1 MKGKSK
7 VIKNSYQDYT
17 NNSLPATRKQL
28 VKKIILTRFTK
39 LVACNL
45 LCFLFFIPIFVWDLL
60 TTVFKSNI
68 KSIDELVNFFI
79 TIETPLNII
88 FYIIGFVG
96 LAGAIYYI
104 RKLSWGEP
112 VSLFKTF
119 LNGIKSSYKQFIGLG
134 IIFSILICLFELA
147 FNMLIYA
154 QYEPLYMIIFIGLLI
169 LGLTLFLSIM
179 SYSLTMSSLYYLK
192 TSEIIKSSFLLTL
205 KKILMNLV
213 ITLITYGVIL
223 LPIFIG
229 NVYFYFISII
239 VIGVVGISYT
249 ILIWVNYS
257 NSSYDVYINLK
268 QYPDY
273 FKKGLRRIEK
283 EGEENA

>member
-1 MKGKSK
+1 M
-7 VIKNSYQDYT
+7 
-17 NNSLPATRKQL
+17 
-28 VKKIILTRFTK
+28 
-39 LVACNL
+39 
-45 LCFLFFIPIFVWDLL
+45 
-60 TTVFKSNI
+60 
-68 KSIDELVNFFI
+68 
-79 TIETPLNII
+79 
-88 FYIIGFVG
+88 
-96 LAGAIYYI
+96 
-104 RKLSWGEP
+104 
-112 VSLFKTF
+112 
-119 LNGIKSSYKQFIGLG
+119 
-134 IIFSILICLFELA
+134 
-147 FNMLIYA
+147 YA
-154 QYEPLYMIIFIGLLI
+154 QYEPLYMIIFIGLLV

-205 KKILMNLV
+205 KKILINLV
-213 ITLITYGVIL
+213 ISLITYGIIL

-229 NVYFYFISII
+229 NVYFYFIFII